1 MMLKLA
7 LPLPSLV
14 LSCALISATLTC
26 LFGVGCAEE
35 AAPLAPLV
43 VSEAQPQRVE
53 QGGVISL
60 YGWGFGVEGEEDG
73 VWLSGERLE
82 VRFWSERRIDVQLPP
97 HALGALSVV
106 VRARDLVSAP
116 VFVEVVS
123 VALDQGEENTQTEG
137 AE

>member
-1 MMLKLA
+1 MFTRSSFVLTYAFTLGFKLA
-7 LPLPSLV
+7 LTY
-14 LSCALISATLTC
+14 TL
-26 LFGVGCAEE
+26 LFMGCAEE
-35 AAPLAPLV
+35 GAPLAPLMV
-43 VSEAQPQRVE
+43 REVQPQRVE
-53 QGGVISL
+53 QGGVVSL

-82 VRFWSERRIDVQLPP
+82 VRFWSERRVDVQLPP
-97 HALGALSVV
+97 NALGALSVV

-123 VALDQGEENTQTEG
+123 VALDQREASEHTEG